1 MGIIKLKN
9 ANEEQTKNIAID
21 EQSVYGV
28 DARSQRE

>member
-28 DARSQRE
+28 DVEVN